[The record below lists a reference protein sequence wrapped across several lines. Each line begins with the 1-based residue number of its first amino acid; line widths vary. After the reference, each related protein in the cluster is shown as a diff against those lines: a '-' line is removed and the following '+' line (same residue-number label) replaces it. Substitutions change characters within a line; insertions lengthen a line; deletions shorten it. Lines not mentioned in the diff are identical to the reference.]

1 MDNNIWEQ
9 GYAQG
14 KENMLRMRAG
24 SENSQG
30 DGEEATSQRQAVQVG
45 ISRGGGGS
53 DGIDHAAGTGQGD
66 GTGTVPSGRRVG
78 LRGAWGRI
86 ERLRKVE
93 ASLQILRKEGKMIIR
108 VVLNLKIIGMG
119 WGSEAWKKERL
130 IGIIVQQ
137 VHSRWSG
144 ALFT

>member
-1 MDNNIWEQ
+1 MP
-9 GYAQG
+9 QG
-14 KENMLRMRAG
+14 KRR
-24 SENSQG
+24 
-30 DGEEATSQRQAVQVG
+30 
-45 ISRGGGGS
+45 IGGS
-53 DGIDHAAGTGQGD
+53 IHIVQNAPQNACAQIVVHGRLFGTVAAAEAGQVDGIDHAAGTGQGD

-86 ERLRKVE
+86 ERRRKVE
-93 ASLQILRKEGKMIIR
+93 ASLQILRKERKMIIR